1 MTCSTFDSETMDKL
15 LLHINIK
22 GNCAYMM
29 AKEHDCTNFF
39 ILKPTRCTNFTNLSR
54 HETLHVSDSSSVH
67 HQEFIYCTLS
77 NGICH
82 RGLWTAFEQDQDGTS
97 WSCSEAVKLVH
108 LVGFIIKVKYTY
120 SRSQIRCTS
129 VPIVWYGNYLTC
141 LSLRNETI
149 HLTKGRMVTVWGT
162 PPYETPKIPAV
173 CTSTPYRVTVGLQVR
188 GTDSAPICRTVR
200 GQSKE

>member
-1 MTCSTFDSETMDKL
+1 MKLFMFRTVPLSINRSLFTVHSAIVYVIEFVDSFRAGSGCSMWINSWWWTEELSETW
-15 LLHINIK
+15 
-22 GNCAYMM
+22 
-29 AKEHDCTNFF
+29 
-39 ILKPTRCTNFTNLSR
+39 R
-54 HETLHVSDSSSVH
+54 VSCQNKFV
-67 HQEFIYCTLS
+67 
-77 NGICH
+77 
-82 RGLWTAFEQDQDGTS
+82 R
-97 WSCSEAVKLVH
+97 LVH
-108 LVGFIIKVKYTY
+108 LVGFIVKLKYTY